1 MNVAVFNSN
10 ILWSSHYE
18 TELEI
23 ISNHLDNGDKVTQI
37 YCDAQLPNCDLNPFF
52 IPSVCDEC
60 INFRKQGYQAVKGD
74 FTKIKLPEL
83 SEADKLRI
91 SGLPLQF
98 NTIEELQMLELDGFD
113 IGYCIASSL
122 ISIIR
127 DPKPDLKL
135 YEPTIKSFITGSAAV
150 FLVFKKWLA
159 ENKPDLVYAFNG
171 RLVHTKPVLRACQ
184 QLGIE
189 CRIHERGSNKDKYS
203 LSFNTSPHDLKY
215 VNSKIIEAWSHADSA
230 ERISIG
236 EDFYKTKLAGID
248 TSWHSFTIDQ
258 VDELP
263 QNWDTSKKNVVIF
276 NSSEDEFASLGIE
289 WKNTIY
295 TSQIEGIT
303 NIVKG
308 LSDMPN
314 VHVYLRVHPNL
325 RKVINDDKKRL
336 YNLDFPNFTIITAE
350 SLISSYKLLLMSN
363 VVLTFGSSM
372 GIEATYWGKVSI
384 LAGTT
389 LYKGLGATYEPQ
401 NHSEVIELLR
411 SELEPKDRTGALM
424 FGYYYKSHGIPYKYY
439 QSEDIVNGKFN
450 GIRLVKRKNWM
461 GKFKDWFF
469 ETSSLK
475 FISDRVYYKL
485 RLKRLINYRN
495 E

>member
-1 MNVAVFNSN
+1 MPDRYLDS
-10 ILWSSHYE
+10 LSYYE
-18 TELEI
+18 IFLEL
-23 ISNHLDNGDKVTQI
+23 
-37 YCDAQLPNCDLNPFF
+37 F
-52 IPSVCDEC
+52 
-60 INFRKQGYQAVKGD
+60 KQGHNWISQP
-74 FTKIKLPEL
+74 LPEL
-83 SEADKLRI
+83 INFENNDWH
-91 SGLPLQF
+91 
-98 NTIEELQMLELDGFD
+98 
-113 IGYCIASSL
+113 
-122 ISIIR
+122 
-127 DPKPDLKL
+127 L
-135 YEPTIKSFITGSAAV
+135 Y
-150 FLVFKKWLA
+150 
-159 ENKPDLVYAFNG
+159 
-171 RLVHTKPVLRACQ
+171 
-184 QLGIE
+184 
-189 CRIHERGSNKDKYS
+189 
-203 LSFNTSPHDLKY
+203 
-215 VNSKIIEAWSHADSA
+215 
-230 ERISIG
+230 G

-248 TSWHSFTIDQ
+248 TSWHSFTKDQ

-263 QNWDTSKKNVVIF
+263 ENWDTSKKNVVIF

-450 GIRLVKRKNWM
+450 GIRLVQRKNWM